1 MPKLSLLCVTAGL
14 LCSVA
19 FLPVLAADGV
29 KPAAHQKAAKG
40 AIPDFNP
47 DGFTAWAADR
57 PASDDYLP
65 HDKTTGPGPVESDP
79 KFPYVPNGE
88 GRQSTYRIADLTNP
102 ILKPWVKELMKA
114 ANDDVHAGKVPFIAR
129 ERCWPGG
136 VPLWDIYNRGQPVH
150 IIQTKDKAVMINEL
164 FASTR
169 HIYLNVPHTK
179 KPKPSWYGES
189 VGHYEGDT
197 LVVDTIGQNDKT
209 YVDNY
214 RTPHTTQIHVIER
227 FRMVNDGKSLEV
239 KIWVDDPGAFNMPWT
254 ARSTWRRIQTGQLIE
269 DYCEP
274 QNESFFGYQVAP
286 LPTDSTPDF

>member
-136 VPLWDIYNRGQPVH
+136 MPSFLLYPIQPLYF
-150 IIQTKDKAVMINEL
+150 IQTPKEVLLILQYDHQIRRVLLDQKHSAN
-164 FASTR
+164 
-169 HIYLNVPHTK
+169 
-179 KPKPSWYGES
+179 PKPSWFGES
-189 VGHYEGDT
+189 VGQYEGDT
-197 LVVDTIGQNDKT
+197 LVVDTIGITTKAT
-209 YVDNY
+209 VDNY
-214 RTPHTTQIHVIER
+214 QTPHTEALHVVER
-227 FRMVNDGKSLEV
+227 YRIIGGGKQLQV
-239 KIWVDDPGAFNMPWT
+239 DVTVDDPGAFTT
-254 ARSTWRRIQTGQLIE
+254 AWSARQLYNRADQEMIE
-269 DYCEP
+269 SICAENNGAYFSYD
-274 QNESFFGYQVAP
+274 VAP
-286 LPTDSTPDF
+286 VPEAKQADF